1 MQRRATAGERAAARV
16 VHTGSGS
23 VFHSSYHR
31 FVWSVPFIV
40 SYLYIRAVALFSA
53 HPSPV
58 RLVRF
63 VHSDVMF
70 APPRPTFCVT
80 RAWLPEGLFV
90 CLFIGALGRV
100 DCGGHF
106 APIT

>member
-63 VHSDVMF
+63 VHSV
-70 APPRPTFCVT
+70 TFVYTGSGIVFRSSIT
-80 RAWLPEGLFV
+80 RSS
-90 CLFIGALGRV
+90 GAFRS
-100 DCGGHF
+100 
-106 APIT
+106 